1 MPFHPNLF
9 PGVPIMA
16 QWRQIQLGT
25 MRMRVQSLASL
36 SGLRIRHCHE
46 LWCRPQT
53 WLGSHVAVAVAQ
65 AVSYSSNWTPI
76 LGTSIC
82 RGCGPNKSKDKKK
95 KIHGRSKHI
104 CKTSA
109 DSQIQRIDLWLPRG
123 KKGRGGKGWEFRISR
138 GLALYRMDKQQSPKA
153 WHTELYSI
161 SYDKPYG

>member
-53 WLGSHVAVAVAQ
+53 RLGSCVAVSVAQ
-65 AVSYSSNWTPI
+65 AGSCSSDSTPN

-82 RGCGPNKSKDKKK
+82 LEYSPQIQKK
-95 KIHGRSKHI
+95 KISFHF
-104 CKTSA
+104 SA
-109 DSQIQRIDLWLPRG
+109 FP
-123 KKGRGGKGWEFRISR
+123 
-138 GLALYRMDKQQSPKA
+138 YRHA
-153 WHTELYSI
+153 T
-161 SYDKPYG
+161 